1 MSTKKDAKPDE
12 AVVFGGVPRVD
23 LMPPEVAQGRRD
35 ARTRRTLG
43 SLVLLVLA
51 LTAAGAIVASWWA
64 GQAQQRLTDAR
75 NETLRLQQER
85 LAYSEVT
92 QLQSRIDAIIDQRQA
107 LAAGEVLW
115 QDTVDPLLGIVIA
128 DGGVAQQVQ
137 IVGSAPGAEPLGV
150 TGPLRQPRVASVTL
164 EVQTPE
170 LPDGPGWLRSL
181 ASNPM
186 VADASID
193 SIVGD
198 PEAGYS
204 TRITINVGEN
214 AYSGRF
220 IEEETE

>member
-1 MSTKKDAKPDE
+1 MSAKKDAKPDE

-115 QDTVDPLLGIVIA
+115 QDTVDPLLAIVTA

-181 ASNPM
+181 ASNPT